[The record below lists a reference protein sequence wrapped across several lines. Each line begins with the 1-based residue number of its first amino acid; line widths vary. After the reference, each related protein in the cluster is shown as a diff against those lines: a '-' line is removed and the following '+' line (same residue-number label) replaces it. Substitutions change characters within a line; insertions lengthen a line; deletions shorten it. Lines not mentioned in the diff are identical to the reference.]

1 MAGLTRQMRNSSIC
15 AGHGRTSAAES
26 GLNTIGTEGW
36 ETWLVLLLSV
46 KKAEGRRIC
55 LGG

>member
-1 MAGLTRQMRNSSIC
+1 MAGLTRQMENSSIC

-26 GLNTIGTEGW
+26 RLNNIGTEGW
-36 ETWLVLLLSV
+36 ETWLVLLFSV
-46 KKAEGRRIC
+46 KKAKGRRIW